1 MSREDF
7 DKIDTDNDGYITAD
21 ELKESMKD
29 NVETDDVGWVSIV
42 RSVDED
48 GDRKISY
55 DEYAKFVE

>member
-1 MSREDF
+1 
-7 DKIDTDNDGYITAD
+7 
-21 ELKESMKD
+21 MKD